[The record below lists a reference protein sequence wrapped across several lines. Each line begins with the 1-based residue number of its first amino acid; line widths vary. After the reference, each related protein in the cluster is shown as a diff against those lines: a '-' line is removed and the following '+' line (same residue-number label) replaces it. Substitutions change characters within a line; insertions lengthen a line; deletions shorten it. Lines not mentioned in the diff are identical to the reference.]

1 MFFYPVSD
9 RLRLRPLR
17 LADAEELF
25 ALTDANRAYL
35 RQWLPWL
42 DTVQSAADTR
52 SFIQG
57 FLHQWAENQGFG
69 AAICH
74 DGAIAGVI
82 GYNQLDWANQVGILG
97 YWLGADYQGQGLMTA
112 SCRALVDYGFSG
124 LGLNRQVI
132 ACATENH
139 RSQRIPER
147 LGFRHEGTLRQ
158 AEWLYDRYVDHHLY
172 GCLRQDWQP

>member
-1 MFFYPVSD
+1 MFFYPVTDS
-9 RLRLRPLR
+9 LSLRPLS
-17 LADAEELF
+17 LADTDELF

-42 DTVQSAADTR
+42 DAVQSAADTR
-52 SFIQG
+52 A
-57 FLHQWAENQGFG
+57 FLQTVLRQIAEDQGFG

-74 DGAIAGVI
+74 QGAIAGII
-82 GYNQLDWANQVGILG
+82 GYNSLDGVNRVGTIG
-97 YWLGADYQGQGLMTA
+97 YWLGAAHQGQGLMTA
-112 SCRALVDYGFSG
+112 ACRALVNYGFTG

-139 RSQRIPER
+139 RSRRIPER

-158 AEWLYDRYVDHHLY
+158 AAWLYDRYVDHHLY
-172 GCLRQDWQP
+172 SCLKQDWQP